1 MKQRVYIDTSVIG
14 GCFDEEFET
23 WSNQF
28 FKDVREGNYILLI
41 SDITYRELE
50 LAPKNVTNILFGLN
64 ENLLERILTNPEVE
78 ELATEYINA
87 GAISQK
93 YYEDAL
99 HIAIATIQKADIL
112 ISWNFKHIVNLNRI
126 RKYNAVNL
134 MFGYNT
140 LEIRSPRE
148 ILKDNEYED

>member
-64 ENLLERILTNPEVE
+64 ENLLEQILTNPEVE

>member
-1 MKQRVYIDTSVIG
+1 M
-14 GCFDEEFET
+14 
-23 WSNQF
+23 
-28 FKDVREGNYILLI
+28 REGNYIILI

-50 LAPKNVTNILFGLN
+50 LAPKKVRNILFELD
-64 ENLLERILTNPEVE
+64 ENSLERILTNPEVE
-78 ELATEYINA
+78 ELASEYINA
-87 GAISQK
+87 EAVSHK

-99 HIAIATIQKADIL
+99 HIAIATVKKADIL

-140 LEIRSPRE
+140 LEIRTPRE
-148 ILKDNEYED
+148 ILKNNKYED